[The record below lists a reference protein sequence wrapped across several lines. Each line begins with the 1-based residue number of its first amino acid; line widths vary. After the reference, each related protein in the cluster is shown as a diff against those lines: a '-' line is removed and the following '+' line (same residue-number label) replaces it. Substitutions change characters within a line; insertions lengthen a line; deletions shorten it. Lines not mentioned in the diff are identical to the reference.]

1 MKRFFL
7 AALAIAVVA
16 SCTKNEVNEVTAN
29 DQITFQTVVGPNT
42 KALIDGPTYETT
54 DPSFGTVAYYN
65 ANGTGQ
71 TFPNS
76 AALYIPESEVSYSS
90 TYWSTATPYYWPK
103 NGSLTFF
110 SYSPY
115 NELEATM
122 TCDLTNGLKLTNWDV
137 DANQGVDVMVADV
150 KTGQTANGSNGAYT
164 GVPTIFRHKLSQIVD
179 VTFKTDKDY
188 ANSHDGTPGNKFEA
202 GDKQFF
208 INYVK
213 INKLEQTG
221 TYTSGIN
228 VSNSQLGTWELPAT
242 PAYNS
247 NYNWFNETASCD
259 TEFKSA
265 ATSANTMPYLLVM
278 PQTYETFT
286 APEKAS
292 DVSNVEVKYTI
303 RTYTDESHFSD
314 DVVTAHVSMYDIFS
328 TSSNALAMNKQVT
341 INFTIGVNQIYWAP
355 SVEAWGE
362 QTGAATIN

>member
-1 MKRFFL
+1 MKKFFL
-7 AALAIAVVA
+7 AALAIAAIA

-42 KALIDGPTYETT
+42 KALIDGIVYNTS
-54 DPSFGTVAYYN
+54 DPAFGTVAYYI
-65 ANGTGQ
+65 ANGE
-71 TFPNS
+71 TFPGD
-76 AALYIPESEVSYSS
+76 ADLYIPESMVSYSS
-90 TYWSTATPYYWPK
+90 PYWSTATPYYWPK

-115 NELEATM
+115 TELESSM
-122 TCDLTNGLKLTNWDV
+122 ECDETTGLTLTAWDV
-137 DANQGVDVMVADV
+137 HVNPNVDVMVADV
-150 KTGQTANGSNGAYT
+150 QTDQTANDSHGGYT

-188 ANSHDGTPGNKFEA
+188 ANSHDGTPGNEFVA

-221 TYTSGIN
+221 TYTSGN
-228 VSNSQLGTWELPAT
+228 DVDDTHLGTWNLPAT
-242 PAYNS
+242 PAYDH
-247 NYNWFNETASCD
+247 NYNWFSETAPFD

-265 ATSANTMPYLLVM
+265 PTSANTMAYLLVM
-278 PQTYETFT
+278 PQTYENFT
-286 APEKAS
+286 APQTAA

-303 RTYTDESHFSD
+303 RTYTDESHYSD
-314 DVVTAHVSMYDIFS
+314 DVVTTHVSMYDIFS
-328 TSSNALAMNKQVT
+328 TSHTLDMNNKVT

-355 SVEAWGE
+355 SVVAWEG